1 MRAKML
7 DEVIKSRSD
16 IPMLLF
22 VAIVCFLI
30 GLTIGVIS
38 G

>member
-7 DEVIKSRSD
+7 DEVMKNRSN

-30 GLTIGVIS
+30 GLAIGVIL

>member
-7 DEVIKSRSD
+7 DEVMKSRSN

-22 VAIVCFLI
+22 VAVVCFLI
-30 GLTIGVIS
+30 GLTIGVMS
-38 G
+38 V